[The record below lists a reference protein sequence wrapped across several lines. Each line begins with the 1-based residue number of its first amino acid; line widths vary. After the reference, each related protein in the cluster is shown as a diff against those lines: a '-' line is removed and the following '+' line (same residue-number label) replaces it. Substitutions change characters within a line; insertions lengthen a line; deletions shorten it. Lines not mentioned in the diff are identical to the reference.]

1 MLGCCRRDAV
11 AISRWNRSAPS
22 AGELG
27 PQDLQRDP
35 AAVLQVLGEVDC
47 SHASPTELALD
58 PVTLGK
64 SSLEALQ
71 QVHDSA
77 PWPVFLT

>member
-1 MLGCCRRDAV
+1 MLQAGGDADL
-11 AISRWNRSAPS
+11 AMEPLGAQ
-22 AGELG
+22 AGNQLRAEH
-27 PQDLQRDP
+27 LQRDP
-35 AAVLQVLGEVDC
+35 AAVLQVLGEVDR
-47 SHASPTELALD
+47 SHPAPADLALD

-64 SSLEALQ
+64 SSLEALK